1 MYGKLIDGVL
11 KHSKS
16 YLIWNGRKYWNAP
29 AEMWL
34 SAGWK
39 QIVYGE
45 YPEVEDIG
53 QVTIEYTEDDE
64 HIYVN
69 YVVEVEQNDGE

>member
-11 KHSKS
+11 KRSKS

-29 AEMWL
+29 AEMWIA
-34 SAGWK
+34 AGWK
-39 QIVYGE
+39 HIVYGE

-53 QVTIEYTEDDE
+53 EVTIEYTEDDE
-64 HIYVN
+64 HIFVN
-69 YVVEVEQNDGE
+69 YIVEVDEDESE